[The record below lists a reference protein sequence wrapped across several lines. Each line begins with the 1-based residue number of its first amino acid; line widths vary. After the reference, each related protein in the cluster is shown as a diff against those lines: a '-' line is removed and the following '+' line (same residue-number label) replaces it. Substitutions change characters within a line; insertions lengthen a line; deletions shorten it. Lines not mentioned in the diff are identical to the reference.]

1 MTRTNGLL
9 AGLLVLSVAG
19 VAGGV
24 GYITQQNIATY
35 ESELASAVADARAEL
50 RPQGIDVS
58 VQTVSTSMLG
68 IKREERFVFRKLD
81 PAMELFAI
89 NQQVTIEPFRAYG
102 TFGIDEKSGMMAMF
116 AGAAPDLLG
125 KQQGSWQLDPVN
137 DLLNVNYRTGAVN
150 QSMPDGTQVSV
161 KPLTLTAV
169 AGAANKG
176 KTRVNMSI
184 PDIALESPMGKGSL
198 KGFDLLVRSHE
209 VKGETFVDHVRYKI
223 GQVSVDSPFITFML
237 RDFAMESGQIIDG
250 NDLASLM
257 TINFSALN
265 VNSSDKD
272 LSVEPTRL
280 SLFVNGINWPALE
293 QATKEI
299 NDLSSDPALADD
311 GQILSA
317 AIEAWSRVAA
327 EGLTIKLET
336 LESRFIF
343 NDLGPAGM
351 GASGDVLLS
360 GGALLEP
367 GMAETLM
374 YDWPQRVSA
383 DLMIDGSRSL
393 MQSPLA
399 EHVVSLI
406 DAGYIAQSSDR
417 LQTHIRYVDGMVTAN
432 DLPLDG
438 MLATGM

>member
-1 MTRTNGLL
+1 M
-9 AGLLVLSVAG
+9 
-19 VAGGV
+19 
-24 GYITQQNIATY
+24 
-35 ESELASAVADARAEL
+35 
-50 RPQGIDVS
+50 
-58 VQTVSTSMLG
+58 
-68 IKREERFVFRKLD
+68 
-81 PAMELFAI
+81 
-89 NQQVTIEPFRAYG
+89 
-102 TFGIDEKSGMMAMF
+102 
-116 AGAAPDLLG
+116 
-125 KQQGSWQLDPVN
+125 
-137 DLLNVNYRTGAVN
+137 
-150 QSMPDGTQVSV
+150 
-161 KPLTLTAV
+161 
-169 AGAANKG
+169 
-176 KTRVNMSI
+176 
-184 PDIALESPMGKGSL
+184 
-198 KGFDLLVRSHE
+198 
-209 VKGETFVDHVRYKI
+209 KGETFVDHVRYKI